1 MPTARSLLVLALS
14 LVLVS
19 SSSPAAA
26 DQQHIVAPAQ
36 VAATVADHVARQA
49 ADRASISEALQ
60 RPEVR
65 EAAARMGVDLSTV
78 DARIATLAGA
88 DLARAADAAR
98 QVNDDL
104 AGGAST
110 VTIGTTTLIII
121 LLLLILIIVAV
132 K

>member
-1 MPTARSLLVLALS
+1 MPTARALLVIALS
-14 LVLVS
+14 LVIV
-19 SSSPAAA
+19 SSSPAFA

-36 VAATVADHVARQA
+36 VAATVADHVAQQD
-49 ADRASISEALQ
+49 ADRAVVADALKQ
-60 RPEVR
+60 PAVR

-78 DARIATLAGA
+78 EARITTLTGA

-98 QVNDDL
+98 QVNNDL
-104 AGGAST
+104 VGGASS

-121 LLLLILIIVAV
+121 LLLIILIIVAV

>member
-1 MPTARSLLVLALS
+1 MPTARSLLALALS
-14 LVLVS
+14 LGIL
-19 SSSPAAA
+19 SSSPAFA
-26 DQQHIVAPAQ
+26 DTQHIVAPGEMAAAVTARVAQ
-36 VAATVADHVARQA
+36 QD
-49 ADRASISEALQ
+49 ADRASVAEALK

-65 EAAARMGVDLSTV
+65 EAASRMGVDLSTV

-88 DLARAADAAR
+88 DLERAADAAR
-98 QVNDDL
+98 AINDDL
-104 AGGAST
+104 AGGASS